1 MKRIISR
8 STSLFLALAV
18 VISFIVFPLNSEAK
32 AASTLREL
40 RAELSKLQSQKKANE
55 SEKTSSKAEIK
66 NKTAAIN
73 TAYSEIEVAKNKIEV
88 AKVKIA
94 ESEESIKSIT
104 AETNELMR
112 TMQIMSGENS
122 YMEYISN
129 AGSLTEM
136 IMRLSAVD
144 QITDYNKEQLKKL
157 EDLIKENEK
166 LKVDMSNYQKQL
178 NDNITAYENRINK
191 LDKRLAELDELADS
205 IDDQIKNQKA
215 LIDYYA
221 GLGCKED
228 QDLQQCVSI
237 ANNAGWLKPLK
248 KGYVSSL
255 YGYRKHP
262 TTGVYKLHNG
272 IDLAGNSEGTP
283 VYAAAAG
290 TVAAITKKSSCGG
303 NKVYVHVYVKGV
315 AYTTYYFHLLTINVK
330 VGDKVTTDTMIGTV
344 GGGKQTRSYDSCST
358 GAHLHF
364 GVAKGFYLGGGKEG
378 YSSYSTLVSKS
389 MSPPGF
395 GPKGWKFVNRYQF
408 YNS

>member
-1 MKRIISR
+1 
-8 STSLFLALAV
+8 
-18 VISFIVFPLNSEAK
+18 
-32 AASTLREL
+32 
-40 RAELSKLQSQKKANE
+40 
-55 SEKTSSKAEIK
+55 
-66 NKTAAIN
+66 
-73 TAYSEIEVAKNKIEV
+73 
-88 AKVKIA
+88 
-94 ESEESIKSIT
+94 
-104 AETNELMR
+104 
-112 TMQIMSGENS
+112 MSGENA
-122 YMEYISN
+122 YFEYISS

-136 IMRLSAVD
+136 IMRMSAVD
-144 QITDYNKEQLKKL
+144 QITDYNKEQLQKL
-157 EDLIKENEK
+157 ENLIKENEQ
-166 LKVDMSNYQKQL
+166 LKVDMANYQVQL
-178 NDNITAYENRINK
+178 NNNIEAYEQRINK

-215 LIDYYA
+215 LIDYYE

-228 QDLQQCVSI
+228 QNLQQCVSI
-237 ANNAGWLKPLK
+237 ANNSGWLKPLK

-272 IDLAGNSEGTP
+272 IDLAGNNEGTP

-290 TVAAITKKSSCGG
+290 TVAAITRKSSCGG
-303 NKVYVHVYVKGV
+303 NKVYIHVYVNGT
-315 AYTTYYFHLLTINVK
+315 AYTTYYFHLLSINVK
-330 VGDKVTTDTMIGTV
+330 VGDKVSTDTVIGTV

-395 GPKGWKFVNRYQF
+395 GPKGWKFVNRNQF
-408 YNS
+408 YKS

>member
-1 MKRIISR
+1 MKILFSRVNRIFL
-8 STSLFLALAV
+8 SLIMLT
-18 VISFIVFPLNSEAK
+18 SFIILPLNTEAK
-32 AASTLREL
+32 AASTLKEL
-40 RAELSKLQSQKKANE
+40 RAELSKLQAQKKANE
-55 SEKTSSKAEIK
+55 NEKKSSQNEIK
-66 NKTAAIN
+66 DKTVAISD
-73 TAYSEIEVAKNKIEV
+73 AYNEIEVAKDKIEV
-88 AKVKIA
+88 AKIKIA
-94 ESEESIKSIT
+94 ESEEEISKIT
-104 AETNELMR
+104 DETNELMR
-112 TMQIMSGENS
+112 FMQIMSGENA
-122 YMEYISN
+122 YTEYISN
-129 AGSLTEM
+129 AGSMTEM

-144 QITDYNKEQLKKL
+144 QITDYNKDQLQKL
-157 EDLIKENEK
+157 ENLIKENEQ
-166 LKVDMSNYQKQL
+166 LKIDMANYQVQL
-178 NDNITAYENRINK
+178 NENIASYENRINK
-191 LDKRLAELDELADS
+191 LDARLAELDDLADS

-272 IDLAGNSEGTP
+272 IDLAGNSEGTS

-303 NKVYVHVYVKGV
+303 NKVYVHVYVNGV
-315 AYTTYYFHLLTINVK
+315 AYTTYYFHLLSINVK
-330 VGDKVTTDTMIGTV
+330 VGDKVSTDTVIGTV
-344 GGGKQTRSYDSCST
+344 GGGKQTRSYDKCST

-395 GPKGWKFVNRYQF
+395 GPKGWKFVNRTQF
-408 YNS
+408 YTS

>member
-1 MKRIISR
+1 MKILFSKINRV
-8 STSLFLALAV
+8 FLAIIVL
-18 VISFIVFPLNSEAK
+18 ISFTVLPLNPEAK
-32 AASTLREL
+32 AASTLKEL

-55 SEKTSSKAEIK
+55 NEKKSSQTEIK

-73 TAYSEIEVAKNKIEV
+73 NAYDEIEVAKNKIET
-88 AKVKIA
+88 AKIKIA
-94 ESEESIKSIT
+94 ESEVEIEKIT
-104 AETNELMR
+104 DETNELMR
-112 TMQIMSGENS
+112 FMQVMSGENA
-122 YMEYISN
+122 YMEYVSN
-129 AGSLTEM
+129 AGSMTEM

-144 QITDYNKEQLKKL
+144 QITEYNKEQLKKL
-157 EDLIKENEK
+157 ENLIKENEQ
-166 LKVDMSNYQKQL
+166 LKVDMANYQVQL
-178 NDNITAYENRINK
+178 NNNIASYEKRIDA
-191 LDKRLAELDELADS
+191 LDKRLEELDELADS

-215 LIDYYA
+215 LIDYYVN
-221 GLGCKED
+221 LGCKED

-237 ANNAGWLKPLK
+237 ANNTGWLKPLK

-272 IDLAGNSEGTP
+272 IDLAGNAEGTN
-283 VYAAAAG
+283 VYAASAG
-290 TVAAITKKSSCGG
+290 TVAAITRKSSCGG
-303 NKVYVHVYVKGV
+303 NKVYIHTYVKGT

-330 VGDKVTTDTMIGTV
+330 VGDKVTTDTVIGTV

-364 GVAKGFYLGGGKEG
+364 GVAKGFYLGGGQYG

-389 MSPPGF
+389 MSPPGY
-395 GPKGWKFVNRYQF
+395 GGKGWKFTNRYQY

>member
-1 MKRIISR
+1 MKLKSCYKYIIVS
-8 STSLFLALAV
+8 FLSFV
-18 VISFIVFPLNSEAK
+18 VFSSSVSAK
-32 AASTLREL
+32 AAETLKDL
-40 RAELSKLQSQKKANE
+40 RKELSNLQAEKKANE
-55 SEKTSSKAEIK
+55 NEKKSSKTEIK

-73 TAYSEIEVAKNKIEV
+73 TSYQEIEIAKNKIEV
-88 AKVKIA
+88 AKEKIA
-94 ESEESIKSIT
+94 QSEIEIAEIT
-104 AETNELMR
+104 DETNELIR
-112 TMQIMSGENS
+112 SMQIMSGENA
-122 YMEYISN
+122 YFEYISS

-136 IMRLSAVD
+136 IMRMSAVD
-144 QITDYNKEQLKKL
+144 QITDYNKEQLQKL
-157 EDLIKENEK
+157 ENLIKENEQ
-166 LKVDMSNYQKQL
+166 LKVDMANYQVQL
-178 NDNITAYENRINK
+178 NNNIEAYEQRINK

-215 LIDYYA
+215 LIDYYE

-228 QDLQQCVSI
+228 QNLQQCVSI
-237 ANNAGWLKPLK
+237 ANNSGWLKPLK

-272 IDLAGNSEGTP
+272 IDLAGNNEGTP

-290 TVAAITKKSSCGG
+290 TVAAITRKSSCGG
-303 NKVYVHVYVKGV
+303 NKVYIHVYVNGT
-315 AYTTYYFHLLTINVK
+315 AYTTYYFHLLSINVK
-330 VGDKVTTDTMIGTV
+330 VGDKVSTDTVIGTV

-395 GPKGWKFVNRYQF
+395 GPKGWKFVNRNQF
-408 YNS
+408 YKS

>member
-1 MKRIISR
+1 MKLKSCYKYIIVV
-8 STSLFLALAV
+8 FLSFV
-18 VISFIVFPLNSEAK
+18 VFSSSVSAK
-32 AASTLREL
+32 AAETLKDL
-40 RAELSKLQSQKKANE
+40 RKELSNLQAEKKANE
-55 SEKTSSKAEIK
+55 NEKKSSKTEIK

-73 TAYSEIEVAKNKIEV
+73 TSYQEIEIAKNKIEV
-88 AKVKIA
+88 AKEKIA
-94 ESEESIKSIT
+94 QSEIEIAEIT
-104 AETNELMR
+104 EETNELIR
-112 TMQIMSGENS
+112 SMQIMSGENA
-122 YMEYISN
+122 YFEYISS

-136 IMRLSAVD
+136 IMRMSAVD

-157 EDLIKENEK
+157 ENLIKENEQ
-166 LKVDMSNYQKQL
+166 LKIDMANYQVQL
-178 NDNITAYENRINK
+178 NNNIEAYEQRINK

-215 LIDYYA
+215 LIDYYE

-228 QDLQQCVSI
+228 QNLQQCVSI
-237 ANNAGWLKPLK
+237 ANNSGWLKPLN

-272 IDLAGNSEGTP
+272 IDLAGNAEGTP

-290 TVAAITKKSSCGG
+290 TVAAITRKSSCGG
-303 NKVYVHVYVKGV
+303 NKVYIHVYVNGK
-315 AYTTYYFHLLTINVK
+315 AYTTYYFHLLSINVK
-330 VGDKVTTDTMIGTV
+330 VGDKVSTDTVIGTV

-395 GPKGWKFVNRYQF
+395 GPKGWKFVNRNQF
-408 YNS
+408 YKS

>member
-1 MKRIISR
+1 MIKLFSKIN
-8 STSLFLALAV
+8 SLFLVLA
-18 VISFIVFPLNSEAK
+18 IILSFIVSPLNSEAK

-40 RAELSKLQSQKKANE
+40 RAELTKLQSQKKANE
-55 SEKTSSKAEIK
+55 SEKKSSQTEIK

-73 TAYSEIEVAKNKIEV
+73 TSYTEIEVAENKIEV
-88 AKVKIA
+88 AKEKIA
-94 ESEESIKSIT
+94 ESEESIKGIT

-166 LKVDMSNYQKQL
+166 LKVDMANYQKQL
-178 NDNITAYENRINK
+178 NENIKAYESRINK

-395 GPKGWKFVNRYQF
+395 GPKGWKFVNRTQY
-408 YNS
+408 YTS

>member
-1 MKRIISR
+1 MKIFFSRINRI
-8 STSLFLALAV
+8 FLSIIV
-18 VISFIVFPLNSEAK
+18 FISFIILPINPEAK

-40 RAELSKLQSQKKANE
+40 REELSKLQAQKRANE
-55 SEKTSSKAEIK
+55 NEKKSSQNEIK

-73 TAYSEIEVAKNKIEV
+73 DAYDQIEVAENKIEV

-94 ESEESIKSIT
+94 ESEESIKKIT

-112 TMQIMSGENS
+112 FMQVMSGENA

-129 AGSLTEM
+129 AGSMTEM

-157 EDLIKENEK
+157 ENLIKENEQ
-166 LKVDMSNYQKQL
+166 LKIDMANYQTQL
-178 NDNITAYENRINK
+178 NNNITSYENRINK
-191 LDKRLAELDELADS
+191 LDARLAELDELADS

-221 GLGCKED
+221 GHGCKED
-228 QDLQQCVSI
+228 QNLQECVSV
-237 ANNAGWLKPLK
+237 ANNSGWLKPLK

-272 IDLAGNSEGTP
+272 IDLAGNSEGTN

-303 NKVYVHVYVKGV
+303 NKVYVHVYVNGT

-330 VGDKVTTDTMIGTV
+330 VGDKVSTDTVVGTV
-344 GGGKQTRSYDSCST
+344 GGGAGTRSYDKCST

-389 MSPPGF
+389 MTPPGF
-395 GPKGWKFVNRYQF
+395 GGKGWKFYSRTQF
-408 YNS
+408 YKS

>member
-1 MKRIISR
+1 MKVLYSKINRIFL
-8 STSLFLALAV
+8 SLVMILSF
-18 VISFIVFPLNSEAK
+18 VILPLRPEAK
-32 AASTLREL
+32 AASTLKEL
-40 RAELSKLQSQKKANE
+40 RAELSKLQAQKKANE
-55 SEKTSSKAEIK
+55 NEKKSSQTEIK

-73 TAYSEIEVAKNKIEV
+73 TAYDEIEVAENKIET
-88 AKVKIA
+88 AKIKIA
-94 ESEESIKSIT
+94 ESEEAIEKIT
-104 AETNELMR
+104 DETNELMR
-112 TMQIMSGENS
+112 FMQIMSGENA
-122 YMEYISN
+122 YTEYVSN

-157 EDLIKENEK
+157 ENLIKENEQ
-166 LKVDMSNYQKQL
+166 LKIDMANYQKQL
-178 NDNITAYENRINK
+178 NSNIEAYESRINK
-191 LDKRLAELDELADS
+191 LDARLAELDELADS

-248 KGYVSSL
+248 KGQVSSL

-272 IDLAGNSEGTP
+272 IDLAGNAEGTP

-290 TVAAITKKSSCGG
+290 TVAAITRKSSCGG
-303 NKVYVHVYVKGV
+303 NKVYIHVYVKGT

-330 VGDKVTTDTMIGTV
+330 VGDKVTTDTMVGTV

-389 MSPPGF
+389 MTPPGF
-395 GPKGWKFVNRYQF
+395 GPKGWKFKTRTQW

>member
-1 MKRIISR
+1 MKIFNYLTRTLLVI
-8 STSLFLALAV
+8 TFG
-18 VISFIVFPLNSEAK
+18 ISFIILPLNSEAK

-40 RAELSKLQSQKKANE
+40 RAELSKLQAQKKSNE
-55 SEKTSSKAEIK
+55 NEKKSSQTEIK
-66 NKTAAIN
+66 NKTAAIDD
-73 TAYSEIEVAKNKIEV
+73 AYSEIKVAEDKIEL
-88 AKVKIA
+88 AIQRIA
-94 ESEESIKSIT
+94 ESEKEIETIT

-112 TMQIMSGENS
+112 FMQITSGENA

-129 AGSLTEM
+129 AGSMTEM

-144 QITDYNKEQLKKL
+144 QITDYNKEQLNRL
-157 EDLIKENEK
+157 DNLIKENEQ
-166 LKVDMSNYQKQL
+166 LKVDMANYQKQL
-178 NDNITAYENRINK
+178 NSNITAYENRISK
-191 LDKRLAELDELADS
+191 LDARLAELDELADS
-205 IDDQIKNQKA
+205 IDDQIKNQKS
-215 LIDYYA
+215 LIDYYV

-228 QDLQQCVSI
+228 QDLQQCVSV

-248 KGYVSSL
+248 KGTVTSL
-255 YGYRKHP
+255 WGYRKDP
-262 TTGVYKLHNG
+262 ISGVTKFHNG

-290 TVAAITKKSSCGG
+290 TVAGITKKSSCGG

-330 VGDKVTTDTMIGTV
+330 VGDKVSTDSVIGTV
-344 GGGKQTRSYDSCST
+344 GGGKQTKSYDKCST

-364 GVAKGFYLGGGKEG
+364 GVAKGFYLGGGKDG

-395 GPKGWKFVNRYQF
+395 GGKGWKFTSRTQF